1 MDEQQPLEL
10 PKATDLFKRAWVI
23 FRTKVRTFLLI
34 QIVPFIVAVPLGLV
48 AEYFD
53 KKTGDVVFSTV
64 TTLNPEQWIA
74 ILVMIFAVVAGLV
87 IQTWAQIATII
98 AIRDRNVSITV
109 KEAFSQA
116 IGFIFSYWW
125 IYFLVGLAV
134 LGGFILLIV
143 PGIIFAIRYSL
154 SGYALVVEGKKG
166 REALQVSRS
175 YVKGHIGEVLW
186 RLAFVGLVYILVFG
200 LPSAIFEGLKMEAL
214 GASYTLIA
222 AVILTPVAAIY
233 SFLIYESLKKIKS
246 NVV

>member
-1 MDEQQPLEL
+1 MNEQPLL

-23 FRTKVRTFLLI
+23 FKTKVRTFLLI
-34 QIVPFIVAVPLGLV
+34 QIAPFIVAVPLGLV

-53 KKTGDVVFSTV
+53 KKTRDVDFKTMTAIS
-64 TTLNPEQWIA
+64 PEQWTA
-74 ILVMIFAVVAGLV
+74 ILVMTLAVLAALV

-98 AIRDRNVSITV
+98 VIRDRESGITV

-125 IYFLVGLAV
+125 IYFLVGLSV
-134 LGGFILLIV
+134 LGGVILLIV
-143 PGIIFAIRYSL
+143 PGIIFGIWYGL

-166 REALQVSRS
+166 RAALVVSKS
-175 YVKGHIGEVLW
+175 YVKGHTGEVLW
-186 RLAFVGLVYILVFG
+186 RLAFLGFIYILIFG
-200 LPSAIFEGLKMEAL
+200 FPSVILEGLKL
-214 GASYTLIA
+214 GALSAAYTSVA
-222 AVILTPVAAIY
+222 ALILTPVAAVY